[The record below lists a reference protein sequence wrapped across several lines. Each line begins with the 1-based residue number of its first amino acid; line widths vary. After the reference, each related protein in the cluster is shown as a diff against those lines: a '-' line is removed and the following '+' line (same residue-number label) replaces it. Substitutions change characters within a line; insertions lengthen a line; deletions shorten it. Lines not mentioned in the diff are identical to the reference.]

1 MLATIIDLEAMV
13 LQVKE
18 SGSDFLLITTNTNE
32 EGEFIDGE
40 ELLQKIKSN
49 INNIKECNY
58 IKNSDALKII
68 MYSGLEYKIEI
79 A

>member
-1 MLATIIDLEAMV
+1 MLTKIIDLEAMV

-40 ELLQKIKSN
+40 EIIKKIKSN

-58 IKNSDALKII
+58 IKNSDTLKII

>member
-1 MLATIIDLEAMV
+1 MLTTITDLEAMV

-40 ELLQKIKSN
+40 EFLQKIKSN

-58 IKNSDALKII
+58 IKNSDTLKII

>member
-1 MLATIIDLEAMV
+1 MLTTIIDLEAMV

-18 SGSDFLLITTNTNE
+18 SGSDFLFITTNTNE

-40 ELLQKIKSN
+40 EFLQKIKSN

-58 IKNSDALKII
+58 IKNSDTLKII

>member
-1 MLATIIDLEAMV
+1 MLTTIIDLEAMV

-32 EGEFIDGE
+32 EGEFIGGE

>member
-1 MLATIIDLEAMV
+1 MLTTIIDLEAMV

-18 SGSDFLLITTNTNE
+18 SGSDFLLVTTNTNE

-40 ELLQKIKSN
+40 EFLQKIKSN

-58 IKNSDALKII
+58 IKNSDTLKII

>member
-1 MLATIIDLEAMV
+1 MSTTIIDLEATV

-40 ELLQKIKSN
+40 EFLQKIKSN

-58 IKNSDALKII
+58 IKNSDTLKII

>member
-1 MLATIIDLEAMV
+1 MSTTIIDLEAMV

-32 EGEFIDGE
+32 KGEFIDGE
-40 ELLQKIKSN
+40 EFLQKIKSN

>member
-1 MLATIIDLEAMV
+1 MSTTIIDLETMV

-40 ELLQKIKSN
+40 EFLQKIKSN

>member
-1 MLATIIDLEAMV
+1 MSTTIIDLEAMV

-18 SGSDFLLITTNTNE
+18 SGSDFLLITTNTNK

-40 ELLQKIKSN
+40 EFLQKIKSN

-58 IKNSDALKII
+58 IKNSDTLKII

>member
-1 MLATIIDLEAMV
+1 MLTKIINLETMV

-32 EGEFIDGE
+32 EVEFIDGE
-40 ELLQKIKSN
+40 EFLQKIKSN

-58 IKNSDALKII
+58 IKNSDTLKII

>member
-1 MLATIIDLEAMV
+1 MSTTIIDLEAMV

-40 ELLQKIKSN
+40 EFLQKIKSN

>member
-1 MLATIIDLEAMV
+1 MLTTITDLEAMV

-40 ELLQKIKSN
+40 EFLQKIKSN
-49 INNIKECNY
+49 INNVKECNY
-58 IKNSDALKII
+58 IKNSDTLKII

>member
-1 MLATIIDLEAMV
+1 MSTTIIDLEAMV

-40 ELLQKIKSN
+40 EFLQKIKSN

-58 IKNSDALKII
+58 IKNSDTLKII

>member
-1 MLATIIDLEAMV
+1 MLTTIIDLEAMV
-13 LQVKE
+13 LQAKE

-40 ELLQKIKSN
+40 EFLQKIKSN

-58 IKNSDALKII
+58 IKNSYALKII

>member
-1 MLATIIDLEAMV
+1 MLTTIIDLEAMV

-40 ELLQKIKSN
+40 EFLQKIKSN

-58 IKNSDALKII
+58 IKNSGTLKII

>member
-1 MLATIIDLEAMV
+1 MLTTIIDLEAMV

-18 SGSDFLLITTNTNE
+18 SGSDFLLITTNTNK

-40 ELLQKIKSN
+40 EFLQKIKSN

>member
-1 MLATIIDLEAMV
+1 MLTTIIDLEAMV

-40 ELLQKIKSN
+40 EFLQKIKSN

>member
-1 MLATIIDLEAMV
+1 MLTTIIDLEAMV

-40 ELLQKIKSN
+40 EFLQKIKSN

-58 IKNSDALKII
+58 IKNSDTLKII

>member
-1 MLATIIDLEAMV
+1 MSTTIIDLETMV

-18 SGSDFLLITTNTNE
+18 SGSDFLLITTNINK

-40 ELLQKIKSN
+40 EFLQKIKSN

-58 IKNSDALKII
+58 IKNSDTLKII

>member
-1 MLATIIDLEAMV
+1 MSTTIIDLEATV

-32 EGEFIDGE
+32 EVEFIDGE
-40 ELLQKIKSN
+40 EFLQKIKSN

-58 IKNSDALKII
+58 IKNSDTLKII

>member
-1 MLATIIDLEAMV
+1 MLTTIIDLEAMV
-13 LQVKE
+13 LQAKE

-40 ELLQKIKSN
+40 EFLQKIKSN

-58 IKNSDALKII
+58 IKNTVALKII
-68 MYSGLEYKIEI
+68 MFSGLEYKIEI

>member
-1 MLATIIDLEAMV
+1 MSTTIIDLEAMV

-18 SGSDFLLITTNTNE
+18 SGSDFLFITTNTNE

-40 ELLQKIKSN
+40 EFLQKIKSN

-58 IKNSDALKII
+58 IKNSDTLKII

>member
-1 MLATIIDLEAMV
+1 MLTTIIDLEAMV
-13 LQVKE
+13 LQAKE

-40 ELLQKIKSN
+40 EFLQKIKSN

>member
-13 LQVKE
+13 LQAKE

>member
-1 MLATIIDLEAMV
+1 MLTTIIDLEAMV
-13 LQVKE
+13 LQAKE

-40 ELLQKIKSN
+40 EFLQKIKSN

-58 IKNSDALKII
+58 IKNSDTLKII

>member
-1 MLATIIDLEAMV
+1 MLTKIIDLEAMV

-40 ELLQKIKSN
+40 EFLQKIKSN
-49 INNIKECNY
+49 INKIKECNY
-58 IKNSDALKII
+58 IKNSDTLKII

>member
-1 MLATIIDLEAMV
+1 MSTTIIDLEAMV
-13 LQVKE
+13 LQAKE
-18 SGSDFLLITTNTNE
+18 SGSDFLLITTNTNK

-40 ELLQKIKSN
+40 EFLQKIKSN

-58 IKNSDALKII
+58 INNSDTLKII

>member
-1 MLATIIDLEAMV
+1 MLTTIIDLEAMV

-40 ELLQKIKSN
+40 EFLQKIKSN
-49 INNIKECNY
+49 INNVKECNY

>member
-1 MLATIIDLEAMV
+1 MLTTIIDLEGMV

-18 SGSDFLLITTNTNE
+18 SGSDFLLITTNINK

-40 ELLQKIKSN
+40 EFLQKIKSN
-49 INNIKECNY
+49 VNNIKECNY
-58 IKNSDALKII
+58 IKNSDTLKII
-68 MYSGLEYKIEI
+68 MYNGLEYKIEI

>member
-1 MLATIIDLEAMV
+1 MLTTIIDLEAMV

-40 ELLQKIKSN
+40 EFLQKIKSN

-68 MYSGLEYKIEI
+68 MCSGLEYKIEI

>member
-1 MLATIIDLEAMV
+1 MSTTIIDLEAMV

-18 SGSDFLLITTNTNE
+18 SGSDFLFITTNTNK